1 MKATQKFWAA
11 KDEIYLADK
20 KESQPPMGAFK
31 NSYTA
36 KAKRD
41 DNLMNWTKPNE
52 KLGPD
57 EEKSKRQL

>member
-20 KESQPPMGAFK
+20 KDAQPPVGAFK

-52 KLGPD
+52 KPGPD
-57 EEKSKRQL
+57 E